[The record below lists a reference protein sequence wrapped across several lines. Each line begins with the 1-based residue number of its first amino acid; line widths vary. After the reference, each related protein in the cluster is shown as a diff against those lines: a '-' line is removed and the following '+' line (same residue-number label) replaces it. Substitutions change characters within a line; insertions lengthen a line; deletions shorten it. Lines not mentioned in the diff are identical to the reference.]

1 MMKGPKG
8 KPEERLRLLSLSSPE
23 ETEGRPQ
30 CSYNFLMGKRRGAGT
45 DLFTLLTGDRI
56 QGNGWKLCQGQ
67 LRLGIRKRFS
77 PEGGGHW
84 NRLPRSTKPDRVQEA
99 LGQCSQA
106 HGVTPGDGSAQGRE
120 LDSMILMGSF

>member
-45 DLFTLLTGDRI
+45 DLLTLLTGDRI

-67 LRLGIRKRFS
+67 FRLGIRKRFFPQRVVGTGTGS
-77 PEGGGHW
+77 PRAPSLTEFKKH
-84 NRLPRSTKPDRVQEA
+84 
-99 LGQCSQA
+99 
-106 HGVTPGDGSAQGRE
+106 
-120 LDSMILMGSF
+120 LDSALRPMV